1 LDFSKV
7 KTIIISDTIA
17 KGADDFLRSE
27 YKALSVFVLLVSI
40 FLGAV
45 VSYQCMI
52 CFIVGAFLSA
62 LTGYIG
68 MHIATKANI
77 RTTLACQGPTGL
89 NDGLQVAFKSGAV
102 MALGVVS
109 CSLLGVSI
117 LYLIFDSVESDKR
130 NIWDYLSG
138 FAFGGSSIALFAR
151 VGGGIYTKAAD
162 VGADLVG
169 KVEEELEED
178 SPENP
183 ATIADNVG
191 DNVGDVAG
199 MGADLFESYVG
210 SLIAACTL
218 GYPRYG
224 NAGIALPFWVLGF
237 GSISSIVGIL
247 MIRNKSNAVGME
259 ASDLLGSLLNSI
271 RTSIYGASF
280 LVLGSIIIAIGATFG
295 LDNTRALYLALCIVD
310 GLVAGILIGYFTEYA
325 TSYTYTPTQSIARK
339 GETGAAPVIIQG
351 LGVGMLS
358 TVPSVM
364 FVVIATL
371 AAYAMEGI
379 YGIAISAIGMLS
391 TLGVTLATDAF
402 GPVADNAGGIAE
414 MAPESE
420 IADDVRDTTDA
431 LDALGNT
438 TAATGKGFAI
448 GSAVLTALA
457 LMSAF
462 AEATG
467 LDKYGA
473 DVLDKVVLPGVLLGA
488 LMPFVFSALTMLS
501 VGKAAESVMWE
512 CRHQLNQ
519 RHFDNVDLDSQKCV
533 RICAYASLK
542 EMAPPGAIAITAPI
556 IVGTLLG
563 PRALLGMIL
572 GAISSG
578 FLLGVMMSNAGGAWD
593 NAKKWVE
600 KGKLGPG
607 KGKKSDPH
615 KATVV
620 GDTVGDPFKDTS
632 GPSLNIL
639 IKLMSIVSLVVAP
652 VLSTKGDAD
661 DPQQPVPRD
670 DWELWWVALI
680 ISGILLILGWAYMWL
695 MQKYGTIHNI
705 EYISAESAKRKA
717 DLKGASGDKKDG
729 ESHLKP
735 KEHSTAMTPLIG
747 SSADYGS
754 RG

>member
-1 LDFSKV
+1 
-7 KTIIISDTIA
+7 
-17 KGADDFLRSE
+17 
-27 YKALSVFVLLVSI
+27 
-40 FLGAV
+40 
-45 VSYQCMI
+45 
-52 CFIVGAFLSA
+52 
-62 LTGYIG
+62 
-68 MHIATKANI
+68 
-77 RTTLACQGPTGL
+77 
-89 NDGLQVAFKSGAV
+89 
-102 MALGVVS
+102 
-109 CSLLGVSI
+109 
-117 LYLIFDSVESDKR
+117 
-130 NIWDYLSG
+130 
-138 FAFGGSSIALFAR
+138 
-151 VGGGIYTKAAD
+151 
-162 VGADLVG
+162 
-169 KVEEELEED
+169 
-178 SPENP
+178 
-183 ATIADNVG
+183 
-191 DNVGDVAG
+191 
-199 MGADLFESYVG
+199 
-210 SLIAACTL
+210 
-218 GYPRYG
+218 
-224 NAGIALPFWVLGF
+224 
-237 GSISSIVGIL
+237 
-247 MIRNKSNAVGME
+247 
-259 ASDLLGSLLNSI
+259 
-271 RTSIYGASF
+271 
-280 LVLGSIIIAIGATFG
+280 
-295 LDNTRALYLALCIVD
+295 
-310 GLVAGILIGYFTEYA
+310 
-325 TSYTYTPTQSIARK
+325 
-339 GETGAAPVIIQG
+339 
-351 LGVGMLS
+351 
-358 TVPSVM
+358 
-364 FVVIATL
+364 
-371 AAYAMEGI
+371 MEGI

-519 RHFDNVDLDSQKCV
+519 RHFDNIDLDSQKCV

-542 EMAPPGAIAITAPI
+542 EMVPPGAIAITAPI

-652 VLSTKGDAD
+652 VLSTKGDSD
-661 DPQQPVPRD
+661 DPTQPVPRD

-680 ISGILLILGWAYMWL
+680 MVGILLILGWIYLWL
-695 MQKYGTIHNI
+695 MQKYGSIHNI
-705 EYISAESAKRKA
+705 EYISSESAKRKA
-717 DLKGASGDKKDG
+717 DLKGASSGDKKDLG
-729 ESHLKP
+729 EGHHKP
-735 KEHSTAMTPLIG
+735 KENTTALTPLIG
-747 SSADYGS
+747 SSTDYGS